1 MAILGSKQR
10 RQPRHI
16 FLYLAL
22 FHHALFSENHLPFS
36 TSCSIS
42 RPSGKAALIRTRRS
56 RERGSGEWGNR
67 HRKADSF
74 AARRG
79 RHTLH
84 QGASAVPP
92 ASAARW
98 PAWPSAWELSG
109 LLFVTE
115 CCSKLLSSPFEKMCE
130 FTIEEAGK
138 MCYAHSPTSEGSETS
153 MKRQHTGHTD
163 AVAYLKKIKAIWRR
177 RHGNPVPFSHFT
189 VYSDALSAYIPKKY
203 MQITWIAAC
212 FSAHN
217 ML

>member
-22 FHHALFSENHLPFS
+22 FHHALFSENHLSFS

-84 QGASAVPP
+84 RGASAVS
-92 ASAARW
+92 SAPVARR

-109 LLFVTE
+109 LFFVTE
-115 CCSKLLSSPFEKMCE
+115 CCSKPLSSPF
-130 FTIEEAGK
+130 GK
-138 MCYAHSPTSEGSETS
+138 MCVHLLKGRRLLWNGSILDIPMPWHLS
-153 MKRQHTGHTD
+153 KKSKR
-163 AVAYLKKIKAIWRR
+163 
-177 RHGNPVPFSHFT
+177 
-189 VYSDALSAYIPKKY
+189 SDADGTENPWRFLILLPIQAIYLHIFQRSI
-203 MQITWIAAC
+203 C
-212 FSAHN
+212 R
-217 ML
+217 